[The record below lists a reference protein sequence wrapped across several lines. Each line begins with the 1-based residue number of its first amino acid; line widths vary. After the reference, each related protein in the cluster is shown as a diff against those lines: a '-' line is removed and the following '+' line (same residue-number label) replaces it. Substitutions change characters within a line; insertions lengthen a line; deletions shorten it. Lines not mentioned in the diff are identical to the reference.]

1 MCISTLLVTNKASI
15 LALTLLAY
23 PFIMF
28 SDHKLDSCQQLKLIM
43 AIELLIFSLTRN
55 FIFD

>member
-28 SDHKLDSCQQLKLIM
+28 SDYKLDSCQQLKLIM
-43 AIELLIFSLTRN
+43 AIDYSSLY
-55 FIFD
+55 